1 MARQETGSGGA
12 FRPMF
17 GDMELSPEHK
27 LAGILTPLF
36 ALRGANDLGVGDV
49 AALRELVNW
58 AADAGLGWY
67 SFFQ

>member
-1 MARQETGSGGA
+1 
-12 FRPMF
+12 MF